1 MHRLRRADP
10 GRPPRPHAAHGRPRH
25 PASSYKLIIFISIMA
40 PADYLGFVVYIIHSD
55 STKFV
60 HIIFVGLTVVRCK
73 EFVSVMIDELLYI
86 NVCFAWLTVKR
97 TGRAVQAGVVE

>member
-25 PASSYKLIIFISIMA
+25 PASSYKLIFISITA
-40 PADYLGFVVYIIHSD
+40 PANYLGFVVYIVHSV

-60 HIIFVGLTVVRCK
+60 HIIFVGLV
-73 EFVSVMIDELLYI
+73 L
-86 NVCFAWLTVKR
+86 
-97 TGRAVQAGVVE
+97 Q